1 MKKIILSLAII
12 IVLSISVFAT
22 QPIVI
27 DAVNY
32 EKTVITADYALDMG
46 IEQGAFGKHTVRI
59 PKINLDTPTVQKIN
73 KEIYEIGGGV
83 YELLLNNQESNMIY
97 NYGYFYKE
105 ESGVVGIVVTKRGG
119 IQCGGIN
126 NDYKA
131 FYYDKRTDRQLS
143 FKEYLSA
150 LGVNINDLSNNSKV
164 KKAYEN
170 AGQDGSIVVLDAL
183 LDSKSSVV
191 YVKTPMSMD
200 SSMMVESD
208 TPLVKIQLNNPF
220 ALYTGKINEIV
231 MTVGNKTAYVSGE
244 AVKIDAEP
252 IISNGR
258 TMLPARFVAEKLG
271 ATVDWDDSDKKVT
284 IKKDALK
291 IELVVGSNVAYV
303 NGGEV
308 TLDSPVFIQDER
320 TYTPVRF
327 IVETLEATIDWL
339 SETKQVVIYKNV
351 SVADKLHEYYNENKK
366 SFVTQDMFV
375 PNAFLADLDDDYIPE
390 LCLSYGDGGYRD
402 WLEIIKYKN
411 GQIYNAGTI
420 SGGSG
425 TGISSN
431 FDLIYDLN
439 GDIFIWYEYYSVF
452 IFDDRQ
458 NSFSYS
464 EYCWHEEDDIIRY
477 NLTVSQNIDK
487 YSYSINGGEEVS
499 TTAEK
504 KQSLIKEVEARRNKY
519 LDRKIDIG
527 NCSFFEVWN
536 KQAKIRTSK

>member
-1 MKKIILSLAII
+1 MKKIILSLAIFI
-12 IVLSISVFAT
+12 ISSLSAFASQT
-22 QPIVI
+22 LVI
-27 DAVNY
+27 DVVNY

-46 IEQGAFGKHTVRI
+46 IEQGAFGKHVVRI

-73 KEIYEIGGGV
+73 KEMYEIGGGV

-97 NYGYFYKE
+97 NYSYFYKE
-105 ESGVVGIVVTKRGG
+105 ESGLIGIIVTKRGG
-119 IQCGGIN
+119 VQCGGGN
-126 NDYKA
+126 SDYKA
-131 FYYDKRTDRQLS
+131 FYYDKRTDEQLS

-150 LGVNINDLSNNSKV
+150 LGVDINDLSNNSKV
-164 KKAYEN
+164 KKTYED

-191 YVKTPMSMD
+191 YVETPMSMD
-200 SSMMVESD
+200 ASMIIESN
-208 TPLVKIQLNNPF
+208 TPLVKINVKDPF
-220 ALYTGKINEIV
+220 ELYTGKRNEIV
-231 MTVGNKTAYVSGE
+231 MTIGSKTTYVDSVSVE
-244 AVKIDAEP
+244 NDVEP

-271 ATVDWDDSDKKVT
+271 ATVGWDASSRKVT

-303 NGGEV
+303 NGREV
-308 TLDSPVFIQDER
+308 TLDTPVFIQDGR

-351 SVADKLHEYYNENKK
+351 SVADKLHEYYNENKE
-366 SFVTQDMFV
+366 SFVVQDMFV
-375 PNAFLADLDDDYIPE
+375 PNAFLADIDGDYIPE
-390 LCLSYGDGGYRD
+390 LCLSYGNGGYRD

-411 GQIYNAGTI
+411 GQIYNAGTF
-420 SGGSG
+420 SGASG
-425 TGISSN
+425 TGIGSN

-439 GDIFIWYEYYSVF
+439 GDIFIWYEYHSVF
-452 IFDDRQ
+452 IFDERQ

-464 EYCWHEEDDIIRY
+464 ERCWREKDDIIRY
-477 NLTVSQNIDK
+477 NLTVSQNIDE

-504 KQSLIKEVEARRNKY
+504 QKTLIEEVQARRDKY
-519 LDRKIDIG
+519 IDRKIDIAI
-527 NCSFFEVWN
+527 CSFFEVWN
-536 KQAKIRTSK
+536 MQTKIRTSK